1 MAGVLAL
8 LARRWT
14 LLAAA
19 AALLLAAVVAAV
31 VLERRSQEE
40 STPPLFDLTPAQ
52 LRNLR
57 VHIPEYYE
65 PPKVQDGLRTTQLK
79 LLLARE
85 CRLAQDSAA
94 ADGRIDAVDAW
105 RIREACGFGPLQ
117 PDLSVRRTGERR
129 S

>member
-8 LARRWT
+8 LARRWK

-40 STPPLFDLTPAQ
+40 STPRLFDLTPAQ

-57 VHIPEYYE
+57 AHVPEY
-65 PPKVQDGLRTTQLK
+65 PTPNVLDGLRTAPLK
-79 LLLARE
+79 LLLTRE

-94 ADGRIDAVDAW
+94 ADDGLIDAVDAW

>member
-1 MAGVLAL
+1 
-8 LARRWT
+8 
-14 LLAAA
+14 
-19 AALLLAAVVAAV
+19 LLLAAVVAAV

-40 STPPLFDLTPAQ
+40 STPRLFDLTPAQ

-57 VHIPEYYE
+57 THVPLY
-65 PPKVQDGLRTTQLK
+65 PAPDVRDGLRTARLK
-79 LLLARE
+79 LLLTRE

-105 RIREACGFGPLQ
+105 RIRETCGFGPLQ
-117 PDLSVRRTGERR
+117 PDLSVRRTGGRR